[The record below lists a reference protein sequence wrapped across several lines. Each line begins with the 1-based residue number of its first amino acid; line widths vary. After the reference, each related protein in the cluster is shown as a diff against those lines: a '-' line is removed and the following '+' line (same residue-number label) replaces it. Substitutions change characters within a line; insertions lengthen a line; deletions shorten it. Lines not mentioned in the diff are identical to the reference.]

1 MTIRAPKDF
10 WSGIMFMSFAAVA
23 LVAARNYSLGS
34 AGHMGTGYF
43 PVLLSVVLTLIGVI
57 LIGRSFVIDGE
68 RVGTLGL
75 LPLAVI
81 AAAVCVF
88 GLAIETLG
96 LVVALILVTLI
107 AAAASRQSRPLQVGL
122 LAVLLAAFSAGIF
135 AYALR
140 LPLPVWPPFLG

>member
-10 WSGIMFMSFAAVA
+10 WSGIMFVAFAVVA
-23 LVAARNYSLGS
+23 LVAARNYPLGS

-43 PVLLSVVLTLIGVI
+43 PFLLSIVLILIGVV

-68 RVGTLGL
+68 PVGALGL
-75 LPLAVI
+75 LPLAII
-81 AAAVCVF
+81 AVAVCIF

-107 AAAASRQSRPLQVGL
+107 SAAASRQSRPLQVGL
-122 LAVLLAAFSAGIF
+122 LAVVLAAFSAGIF

-140 LPLPVWPPFLG
+140 LPLPVWPTFFG

>member
-10 WSGIMFMSFAAVA
+10 WSGVMFVAFAAVA
-23 LVAARNYSLGS
+23 LIAARNYSLGS

-43 PVLLSVVLTLIGVI
+43 PVLLSIVLTFIGVI
-57 LIGRSFVIDGE
+57 LVGRSFIIDGE
-68 RVGTLGL
+68 RVGALGL
-75 LPLAVI
+75 LPLAII

-107 AAAASRQSRPLQVGL
+107 SAAASRQSRPLQVAL

-135 AYALR
+135 AYVLR
-140 LPLPVWPPFLG
+140 LPLPVWPPFFG

>member
-57 LIGRSFVIDGE
+57 LIGRSFVINGE